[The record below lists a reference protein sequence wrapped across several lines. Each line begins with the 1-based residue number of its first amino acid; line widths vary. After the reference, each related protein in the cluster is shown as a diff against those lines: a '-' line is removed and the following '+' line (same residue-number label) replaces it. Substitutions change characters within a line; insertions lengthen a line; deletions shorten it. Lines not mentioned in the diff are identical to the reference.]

1 MELNNKKIIIT
12 GGAEGLG
19 KAVAVKLAD
28 MNAKVSVL
36 DINPVGKELDTFKNI
51 EFYNCDITDFNNVQN
66 CVDVIY
72 KKYGEINILIN
83 NAAVI
88 HNSLLI
94 SFIDGKLVTYNLADW
109 NSIIS
114 TNINGTFHVTAN
126 VVQKMIENRTDGLV
140 INVSS
145 IASAGNT
152 GQSAYSASKAAL
164 NALTVVWAKELSFYG
179 IRIAGISPGF
189 TETER
194 TLSSMGENV
203 IKDWKKK
210 TLLRRMA
217 KVEEMVEGIL
227 FIIKNDFFN
236 ARTLEIDGG
245 LRI

>member
-109 NSIIS
+109 NRIIS